1 MKKGIFAYGIKVI
14 LLLMFGLCPVFM
26 ASAQDP
32 QFSQYY
38 ASPLYLNPGFA
49 GTGFSHRIAVNNRI
63 QWPSLPQAFI
73 THVFSWDMNQPSFN
87 SGFGILAMND
97 KAGSVGL
104 SNSSVGLVYAYKLH
118 FGRWVFSP
126 GIRFAYHI
134 QNVDRSKMLAGDQI
148 EFGGGGGTPSID
160 PTINNVRNVTYFDFD
175 FGGLIYNERYWL
187 GASISHLNRPNAS
200 FIEDDYR
207 LPMKLTAHAGMKIP
221 LNTGI
226 FASERPTHIA
236 PSFVYKV
243 QNDFDQLDIGINYY
257 YQPVNIGIWYRGV
270 PIQKFTGP
278 QQDSYISHDAL
289 IFLIGFAMW
298 NFEFNYSYD
307 FTISQLSIKTN
318 GAHEFSLI
326 FQFQTGKIKRIKE
339 RHKPIPCPAF
349 YNDNLNLGIPDW
361 LRKKKDKN
369 GYQQNYKIYKRNK

>member
-1 MKKGIFAYGIKVI
+1 MGKVMKNVLITSGTFKIRSLILIFLG
-14 LLLMFGLCPVFM
+14 LLLAVKSF
-26 ASAQDP
+26 AQDP

-49 GTGFSHRIAVNNRI
+49 GTGFSHRLAVNSRI

-73 THVFSWDMNQPSFN
+73 THLFSWDMNQPKFN
-87 SGFGILAMND
+87 SGFGVLAMND

-134 QNVDRSKMLAGDQI
+134 QNVDRSRMLAGDQI
-148 EFGGGGGTPSID
+148 EFGGGAGTPSLD
-160 PTINNVRNVTYFDFD
+160 PAINNVRNVTYFDFD
-175 FGGLIYNERYWL
+175 FGGLIYSDRFWF
-187 GASISHLNRPNAS
+187 GAAVSHLNEPNAS

-207 LPMKLTAHAGMKIP
+207 LPMKITAHAGMKIP

-243 QNDFDQLDIGINYY
+243 QDGYDQLDLGINYY

-270 PIQKFTGP
+270 PIERFTGP
-278 QQDSYISHDAL
+278 QNDSYISHDAL

-307 FTISQLSIKTN
+307 FTISQLGIKTN

-326 FQFQTGKIKRIKE
+326 YQFQTGRFKRMKE
-339 RHKPIPCPAF
+339 KHKPIPCPAF
-349 YNDNLNLGIPDW
+349 YNDNLNINTPVW
-361 LRKKKDKN
+361 MRKKKDKS
-369 GYQQNYKIYKRNK
+369 KTW